1 MIRHTTKRIYICG
14 SILVSIG
21 ICIVIFLISVL
32 NFQTNI
38 PFASTEGTYQ
48 ITVNQ
53 VSTVTIYASGSGV
66 TWESSTKEKDIYRV
80 KPGTTVTFRAIN
92 ESKIFTK
99 WKSNDSNI
107 DGKTEPICTIIPTK
121 DIEVSVE
128 RRDPVAKDRGC
139 YISNAFFIQS
149 ALDLQRLQQMF
160 DVATNLS
167 QIDDKIITCYDHF
180 FQADEFYQELTFD
193 LKKKAIQEEY
203 FSKVQK
209 GYFRVEESFL
219 LFAKDYT
226 FTGIGNDTNPFQ
238 GVVCGANGSDSAFI
252 SLVIRD
258 TEHTGD
264 SYYGLFGVLGEQ
276 AMIRNLKIQTSV
288 TILTN
293 TNEVASHLY
302 IGGLAGKIQN
312 ALLRNL
318 EVTPYV
324 SIHVSG
330 GNSSNL
336 TKLYV
341 GGLAGQIEGGID
353 DKSGVICNGN
363 TSNWLLE
370 IDKPYADVYV
380 GLTAGR
386 AENTYIKEIDLKVS
400 EFGLYVQYIDKGIN
414 YNSPSFNTYMGNLF
428 GQSISTLPMCIEDV
442 RIRGDKGET
451 LSTLTDF
458 GNAYTAGLIGY
469 IQADQSL
476 EIGDI
481 QFEMSDK
488 TKTTYIKATSQS
500 NQSQTNL
507 YTAGL
512 FAYVEGDQL
521 KATSDFKERIV
532 EKKVDDKI
540 YHQYNYI
547 FNGNINIESKQNG
560 QGGNSY
566 GKAVAAGLV
575 AKGLFDIK
583 GTADHFSNIL
593 LSPKEY
599 QFDVKATKTSLASTQ
614 GENLIEHCIASL
626 VFGLTHHEYLEY
638 TYEYMNIYTNT
649 SKAISTRELSSRTY
663 GDLHAAGFMGYSNGT
678 NYQYVQLYF
687 NDCNIEGMSLSYES
701 EYKAEGNNVFV
712 GGCIAEFVGDAR
724 QLARM
729 DYVLVSGFDEET
741 GAKIGTTSKI
751 ISTQNVIPGGG
762 DYRGE
767 NYVGG
772 VIGRMYCGSVYHTK
786 YQGSESNQ
794 DYIQMRGHQSPDS
807 SFVGGLIGFIKNNAG
822 GKAIVNDCEVADASV
837 YGATTNRL
845 NYANPDMYVG
855 GMIGAIYI
863 HDNANGGLSSDG
875 CRVYRTEVEGRGND
889 RIEVYTSGMIAGITW
904 SGSSHISNCY
914 IYDCNISGVVLGS
927 ENGNKGWSY
936 VAGIVPN
943 CYSGSTTTITQS
955 VVIDTILKADSNQS
969 IATTHGIAGAY
980 ANNDLTIENCYSN
993 ATLEGNGRTTNR
1005 YGISNDAKVT
1015 DSYYV
1020 IQQAKGSYGEGIG
1033 LDFTDKEIQ
1042 KDGTDLFPSMNVTN
1056 KIANKYYIHLYKQ
1069 GRFTLTE
1076 QKNNG
1081 YNILTVSL
1089 SNQSNI
1095 TNIASIWINAKKDG
1109 SNESF
1114 DVNATDE
1121 TNHQKGW
1128 FKLGDVIVYNGKT
1141 EISGQIEDTQISY
1154 LDGENTYQYHSENDC
1169 FQSTSYPYNEVEN
1182 IGYKEIDS
1190 NQSITIGTNQMNI
1203 FKKIQIFVRDDIPNL
1218 KIQFTIMNQRDDEKA
1233 SSLWPVF
1240 YDEQQK
1246 DISNEVSLNNYGAY
1260 QAHSHVSL
1268 IASSYEFITYQ
1279 FIFMPNEKIESD
1291 QHFYLGFKII
1301 NTDEKLA
1308 SIFFEIEL
1316 IHNAKTIQS
1325 IQHASYT
1332 PPIGY
1337 KDETI
1342 DGSLEHPYLIRA
1354 GSIIKFIP
1362 IFTKQNDKPVN
1373 GKLPEYSEELNVN
1386 QVDYVLNDTSIGII
1400 KPNGELVTQSTVVSN
1415 DVYYF
1420 DVTLRE
1426 NTSQTKRIYF
1436 RIVTGKHVTYN
1447 ITGATA
1453 DGLLY
1458 ATDQTDYV
1466 LSSTCLEQYGGIPNE
1481 FWIRIGDT
1489 IYELKSKDSN
1499 TINSTYSWLYNQN
1512 GNPITTWDLE
1522 QSFYELRIPKA
1533 YITDEVFIQIEF
1545 SPVYTISFHLQNDDF
1560 SSDHTYPQIKKYK
1573 IGSGTFFQDFFED
1586 KLDELYNWRQMATIE
1601 GYIFNGFYLV
1611 DNANSEESYG
1621 MNFEEL
1627 LNWNLEISTSYVFY
1641 ARWNFLIE
1649 LIEAPGTYIRTIF
1662 TDSFMHDIGKDENGI
1677 TLPLEELEKLGLRRA
1692 ISVPIHHKQGYAFTI
1707 DTDQDFIGDASIN
1720 AYIVKHIA
1728 EELVVTEIEIH
1739 QESNQVYR
1747 ILPEQITGYLV
1758 ITTSVGNSNVIVGEN
1773 TNPIMDNM
1781 LPEDGIYTFKYIVNH
1796 QNKTSNQSYIYNSGK
1811 NLTNPNALE
1820 NRSNLY
1826 LEKNILLEFYTQ
1838 IYNQTTKQMDV
1849 IPRYLPQHTYIDVY
1863 YNRYVNGSIT
1873 PTKITVGQYVV
1884 TNREGITEL
1893 LLSEFKTL
1901 DGSKSAFEQETFEEM
1916 LGTNETVSEVYYFV
1930 ITPPNGYDTNTG
1942 EYGKIVNQITYGGYY
1957 DVVEQDY
1964 IKGIR
1969 SNGSVANIPIEDAFT
1984 QDLQFET
1991 AKQVGIY
1998 SVMPSRKTI
2007 LEQYDTNTY
2016 MFTDQQKC
2024 SLLDITLMNGAF
2036 LYENGV
2042 GVFQLF
2048 DEENHNTILESSQLE
2063 VGILEMKLT
2072 LGYGKGK
2079 VNIYGKQEDGDWE
2092 WVDTIDVDSYEYQEY
2107 QVSFDIGKHYQ
2118 YFKIDNAS
2126 LNEIRCKNIYYKG
2139 SLYGMEYV
2147 INTQSRELVEEKIN
2161 DNVTKYK
2168 VYRDIVGDV
2177 RHEGKHFILAVQ
2189 YKQDNQ
2195 IIENLLP
2202 CSIRIN
2208 DKSYSALDSDKLGRN
2223 VAYFDLTEILWSERT
2238 LAKNDLI
2245 PISFVLE
2252 YPTGYS
2258 VYAVELLEASLVQK
2272 PAMSEVRYVYVINE

>member
-1 MIRHTTKRIYICG
+1 MKHTTKRIYICG
-14 SILVSIG
+14 SVLAAIG
-21 ICIVIFLISVL
+21 ICIIIFLMSVWSL
-32 NFQTNI
+32 RSHI

-53 VSTVTIYASGSGV
+53 VSTVTIYVSGPGV
-66 TWESSTKEKDIYRV
+66 TWESSTKEKEIYQV
-80 KPGTTVTFRAIN
+80 KPGTSVTFRAIN
-92 ESKIFTK
+92 ESKLFTK
-99 WKSNDSNI
+99 WKSNDATINGS
-107 DGKTEPICTIIPTK
+107 TETICTMIPTK
-121 DIEVSVE
+121 DMEVSVD

-139 YISNAFFIQS
+139 YISNAFSIQA

-160 DVATNLS
+160 NAGSNLS
-167 QIDDKIITCYDHF
+167 QIDDEVISAYDHF
-180 FQADEFYQELTFD
+180 FQADEVYRAFTFEE
-193 LKKKAIQEEY
+193 KKKAIQQEY
-203 FSKVQK
+203 FSKIQK
-209 GYFRVEESFL
+209 GYFKVEESFL
-219 LFAKDYT
+219 LFEKDYT
-226 FTGIGNDTNPFQ
+226 FTGIGNNTYPFQ
-238 GVVCGANGSDSAFI
+238 GVVCGANGSDSQFI

-264 SYYGLFGVLGEQ
+264 NYYGLFGVLGEQ
-276 AMIRNLKIQTSV
+276 AVIRNLKIQTSV
-288 TILTN
+288 TISKA
-293 TNEVASHLY
+293 TNEVAHHLY
-302 IGGLAGKIQN
+302 IGGLAGTIEN

-318 EVTPYV
+318 EIIPYV
-324 SIHVSG
+324 SIHITG
-330 GNSSNL
+330 GTSSNM
-336 TKLYV
+336 TQLYV

-363 TSNWLLE
+363 TSNWMLE
-370 IDKPYADVYV
+370 IDQPYANMYV
-380 GLTAGR
+380 GLMSGR
-386 AENTYIKEIDLKVS
+386 LENTYIKEIDLKIS
-400 EFGLYVQYIDKGIN
+400 EFGMYIQYIDKGAQYKN
-414 YNSPSFNTYMGNLF
+414 PTLNTYMGNLC
-428 GQSISTLPMCIEDV
+428 GQFIATSPMCIEDV
-442 RIRGDKGET
+442 RLTGNKGET
-451 LSTLTDF
+451 IFTLVDF

-469 IQADQSL
+469 IQTTALL
-476 EIGDI
+476 EIGHI
-481 QFEMSDK
+481 RFEMTDK
-488 TKTTYIKATSQS
+488 NKTSYIRAASQS

-512 FAYVEGDQL
+512 FAYVEGNQL
-521 KATSDFKERIV
+521 KATSGFKEGII

-547 FNGNINIESKQNG
+547 FNGNIEIESKQSG

-575 AKGLFDIK
+575 AKGLFDIN
-583 GTADHFSNIL
+583 GTTDYFSNIL

-599 QFDVKATKTSLASTQ
+599 QLHVKATKTSLASTQ

-626 VFGLTHHEYLEY
+626 VFGLTHHEYQKY
-638 TYEYMNIYTNT
+638 SYEYINVYTHS

-663 GDLHAAGFMGYSNGT
+663 GDMHTAGFMGYSNGT
-678 NYQYVQLYF
+678 NYHYINLYL
-687 NDCNIEGMSLSYES
+687 NDCDIEGMSLSYES

-712 GGCIAEFVGDAR
+712 GGCIGEFVGDAL
-724 QLARM
+724 QLAQM
-729 DYVLVSGFDEET
+729 NHVVVSGFDDEKGVE
-741 GAKIGTTSKI
+741 IGTTSKI

-772 VIGRMYCGSVYHTK
+772 VIGRMYCGNVYDTK
-786 YQGSESNQ
+786 YQGSKTNQ

-807 SFVGGLIGFIKNNAG
+807 AFVGGLIGFIKNNAG
-822 GKAIVNDCEVADASV
+822 GKAIVNNCEVADASV

-845 NYANPDMYVG
+845 NYDNPDMYVG

-863 HDNANGGLSSDG
+863 HDNINGGLSSDG

-889 RIEVYTSGMIAGITW
+889 RIEVYIGGMIAGITW

-943 CYSGSTTTITQS
+943 CYSGSKTTISQS

-969 IATTHGIAGAY
+969 IATTHGIAGSY

-993 ATLEGNGRTTNR
+993 ATLEGTGHTTNR
-1005 YGISNDAKVT
+1005 YGLSNDAT
-1015 DSYYV
+1015 ATTSYYV

-1042 KDGTDLFPSMNVTN
+1042 KDGTDLFPSMNAQN
-1056 KIANKYYIHLYKQ
+1056 KIANKYHIHLYKE
-1069 GRFTLTE
+1069 GRFTVAE
-1076 QKNNG
+1076 QKSNG
-1081 YNILTVSL
+1081 YNILTVNL
-1089 SNQSNI
+1089 SKQSNI

-1109 SNESF
+1109 SNDTV
-1114 DVNATDE
+1114 DVSATDE
-1121 TNHQKGW
+1121 INYQNGW
-1128 FKLGDVIVYNGKT
+1128 FKLGDVIIYNGKT
-1141 EISGQIEDTQISY
+1141 EMSGQIEDTEISY
-1154 LDGENTYQYHSENDC
+1154 LDGENTYQYSIENDC
-1169 FQSTSYPYNEVEN
+1169 FQSTSYPYHTVEN
-1182 IGYKEIDS
+1182 IGYKEMDS
-1190 NQSITIGTNQMNI
+1190 NQSITIGTNQINI
-1203 FKKIQIFVRDDIPNL
+1203 FKTIQIFVRDDMPDL
-1218 KIQFTIMNQRDDEKA
+1218 KIQFTIINQRDDEKA

-1240 YDEQQK
+1240 YDEQK
-1246 DISNEVSLNNYGAY
+1246 NDISSEISLNNYGSY

-1268 IASSYEFITYQ
+1268 IASNYEFITYQ
-1279 FIFMPNEKIESD
+1279 FVFEPNGKIESN

-1325 IQHASYT
+1325 VQHASYT

-1362 IFTKQNDKPVN
+1362 IFTKQNDLPVN

-1386 QVDYVLNDTSIGII
+1386 QVDYVLSDTSIGII

-1415 DVYYF
+1415 QVYYF

-1426 NTSQTKRIYF
+1426 NKSQTKRIYF
-1436 RIVTGKHVTYN
+1436 RIVTGKSVSYN
-1447 ITGATA
+1447 LTGAVA
-1453 DGLLY
+1453 EGLLY

-1481 FWIRIGDT
+1481 FWIRIGNT
-1489 IYELKSKDSN
+1489 LYELKSKDSN
-1499 TINSTYSWLYNQN
+1499 TVNSAYQWLYDEN
-1512 GNPITTWDLE
+1512 GLPITTWDLE

-1533 YITDEVFIQIEF
+1533 YITDEIFIQIEF
-1545 SPVYTISFHLQNDDF
+1545 LPVYTISFYLQNDDF
-1560 SSDHTYPQIKKYK
+1560 ASDHTYPQAKKYK
-1573 IGSGTFFQDFFED
+1573 IGSGTYFQDFFED
-1586 KLDELYNWRQMATIE
+1586 KLDELYQWRQNATIE
-1601 GYIFNGFYLV
+1601 GYRFSGFYLV

-1627 LNWNLEISTSYVFY
+1627 LDWNLEIASSYVFY

-1649 LIEAPGTYIRTIF
+1649 LIEAPGTYIHTVF

-1677 TLPLEELEKLGLRRA
+1677 TLPPEELEKLGLRKA

-1707 DTDQDFIGDASIN
+1707 DTDPDFIGDTSIN
-1720 AYIVKHIA
+1720 AYIVKHEA

-1747 ILPEQITGYLV
+1747 IFPEQIQGYLV
-1758 ITTSVGNSNVIVGEN
+1758 ITTSVGHSNVIVGEH
-1773 TNPIMDNM
+1773 TDPIMDNM

-1796 QNKTSNQSYIYNSGK
+1796 QNKTSDQSYIYNSGK
-1811 NLTNPNALE
+1811 DLTNPNASE
-1820 NRSNLY
+1820 NKSNLY
-1826 LEKNILLEFYTQ
+1826 IEKNILLEFYTQ

-1849 IPRYLPQHTYIDVY
+1849 IPRYLPQYTHIDVY

-1873 PTKITVGQYVV
+1873 PTRITVGQYDV
-1884 TNREGITEL
+1884 TDREGITKL
-1893 LLSEFKTL
+1893 LLSEFQTL
-1901 DGSKSAFEQETFEEM
+1901 DGSTSAFEPETFEKM

-1957 DVVEQDY
+1957 DTIEDDY

-1969 SNGSVANIPIEDAFT
+1969 SNGSIANIPLEDAFT
-1984 QDLQFET
+1984 QTLQFET

-1998 SVMPSRKTI
+1998 SVMPSRKTV
-2007 LEQYDTNTY
+2007 LKQQDSNTY
-2016 MFTDQQKC
+2016 TFTDQQKC
-2024 SLLDITLMNGAF
+2024 SLLDITLMDGAF

-2042 GVFQLF
+2042 GMFQLF
-2048 DEENHNTILESSQLE
+2048 DEEHRNTILESSQLE
-2063 VGILEMKLT
+2063 VGILEIKLT

-2079 VNIYGKQEDGDWE
+2079 VNIYGKQEEGDWE
-2092 WVDTIDVDSYEYQEY
+2092 WVDIIDVDDYEYQEY
-2107 QVSFDIGKHYQ
+2107 SVSFDMGKHYQ
-2118 YFKIDNAS
+2118 YFRIDNAS

-2139 SLYGMEYV
+2139 SLYGMEYI

-2161 DNVTKYK
+2161 DNITKYR
-2168 VYRDIVGDV
+2168 VYRDIVGDM

-2189 YKQDNQ
+2189 YKKNNQ
-2195 IIENLLP
+2195 IVENLLP
-2202 CSIRIN
+2202 SSIRIN
-2208 DKSYSALDSDKLGRN
+2208 DTSYFALDGDKSGRN
-2223 VAYFDLTEILWSERT
+2223 IAYFDLTDILYSEMS
-2238 LAKNDLI
+2238 LAKNDLLSI
-2245 PISFVLE
+2245 TFTLE
-2252 YPTGYS
+2252 HPVEYAI
-2258 VYAVELLEASLVQK
+2258 YAVELLEVSLPQK
-2272 PAMSEVRYVYVINE
+2272 PAMSEVRYVYRIDE